1 MFVKIRD
8 GHLEETS
15 FANNAPAINNQV
27 AIVRRD
33 INTEEERIFRCEN
46 VAHISQNEQNAR
58 YRLAKAASRKEGP
71 RNEVCL
77 ACPPKRKADSLFTP
91 SSRVAT
97 REQAT
102 AQVLRYSNIA
112 VDVCISRRTR
122 AIPIHSVCCAAY
134 IYEYLHNTHVNGSRR
149 ASRVLALLPK
159 SRWEFCDAAI
169 APEQFETSE
178 GKSGSRHIARAQHLL
193 RVVVH
198 TRTRSHHIAS
208 RLPSSFAT
216 RLPAS
221 SVRLRHRSTR
231 FVVGKRRRL
240 ACSKKK

>member
-178 GKSGSRHIARAQHLL
+178 RKEWLASHRSRTAFASSCGPHSHALASH
-193 RVVVH
+193 RVSFAVFV
-198 TRTRSHHIAS
+198 RN
-208 RLPSSFAT
+208 PSSRFEC
-216 RLPAS
+216 
-221 SVRLRHRSTR
+221 STPPPQHSL
-231 FVVGKRRRL
+231 RRR
-240 ACSKKK
+240 KKKKARLQ